1 MEITG
6 KVVKINKAM
15 SGKSARGEWKKQE
28 LIIETEEQYPK
39 QVCLINWNDKVDISN
54 LTAGQ
59 KITVGINIESREFN
73 ERWFTDVKIWK
84 LDLTENTPSSA
95 PSTGNDTLNTE
106 VPDENDPFGGG
117 FDNEEDG
124 LPF

>member
-39 QVCLINWNDKVDISN
+39 QVCLINWNDKVDISS
-54 LTAGQ
+54 LTPGQ

-73 ERWFTDVKIWK
+73 ERWFTDVKIWR
-84 LDLTENTPSSA
+84 LDLTDNA
-95 PSTGNDTLNTE
+95 PSQQASSGNDTPMPE

-117 FDNEEDG
+117 FDNEDDG